1 MGQRL
6 YNRYN
11 YVLYGKD
18 GEQLMNYSLKAE
30 LDNCYSYADS
40 LDNDGYGARQKTGL
54 KTREMLQFDLLQ
66 FLAYLSSSDQ
76 AELTLEIKFVREYL
90 NQHFTTDKFRTFKYE
105 RTTGDFAVTPP
116 RSLTYFVQGPGKGKS
131 QISIPFQRLRQNV
144 QAHGSGIHRL
154 QQHD

>member
-90 NQHFTTDKFRTFKYE
+90 NHHLDPLHILYR
-105 RTTGDFAVTPP
+105 AIW
-116 RSLTYFVQGPGKGKS
+116 PG
-131 QISIPFQRLRQNV
+131 QRSIPDQYTVPEITSECSSSWVRNSSP
-144 QAHGSGIHRL
+144 ATT
-154 QQHD
+154 